1 VNTSTAAPQPERA
14 QRIPFVTVTNW
25 VRAARLCGIDI
36 EAIFRS
42 EGIDMGMLHPETAT
56 IDRIT
61 MQRVM
66 RHCVEAT
73 RRVQSPQHFPL
84 VLGETF
90 AFEYLSD
97 VETFITTSATLRDA
111 TRALEWIPPLIN
123 PFMRFS
129 LAEHG
134 DEARIALR
142 FEVGDDSP
150 DIAWPFTEGVFT
162 TVVKFSRML
171 LGGQPLIGRIT
182 MRHAAHQDADKVEAH
197 FQVPI
202 TWGAE
207 VDALWFS
214 RRLLDQPLRG
224 AFPSLHEQAAQ
235 RVVQQVAQR
244 SQFAPHGDTGSSGAT
259 SASHQAGVQL
269 AQQIEQAFL
278 DKPRLLGLGLEAL
291 AEELGLHARTL
302 QRRLKEVGDSHSAIQ
317 GRVRHR
323 LAKQWLQDPAL
334 TIEDISERLG
344 FTDRRSFTLAFT
356 RWTGQTPSRFRRGP

>member
-1 VNTSTAAPQPERA
+1 MNQPPVSSAAATDLA
-14 QRIPFVTVTNW
+14 QRMPFVTVTNW
-25 VRAARLCGIDI
+25 VRAARLCGLDI

-42 EGIDMGMLHPETAT
+42 EGIDMGLLHPETAT
-56 IDRIT
+56 VDRAT

-66 RHCVEAT
+66 HHCVAET
-73 RRVQSPQHFPL
+73 RRIHSPQHFPL

-111 TRALEWIPPLIN
+111 TRSLEWIPPLVN

-142 FEVGDDSP
+142 FDVNPAIDDTP
-150 DIAWPFTEGVFT
+150 DMAWPFTEGVFT

-182 MRHAAHQDADKVEAH
+182 MRHAAHQDADKVAAH

-202 TWGAE
+202 EWGAE

-224 AFPSLHEQAAQ
+224 AFPTLHEQAAQ

-244 SQFAPHGDTGSSGAT
+244 SHA
-259 SASHQAGVQL
+259 AGQGNEPEHPGQQL
-269 AQQIEQAFL
+269 ASQIEQAFL

-302 QRRLKEVGDSHSAIQ
+302 QRRLKDIGDSHSAIQ
-317 GRVRHR
+317 GRVRYR
-323 LAKQWLQDPAL
+323 LALQWLQDPTLA
-334 TIEDISERLG
+334 IEDISERLG

-356 RWTGQTPSRFRRGP
+356 RWSGQTPSRFRRGA

>member
-1 VNTSTAAPQPERA
+1 MTSPHDAS

-36 EAIFRS
+36 EAIFRR
-42 EGIDMGMLHPETAT
+42 EGIDTSLLHPETAT
-56 IDRIT
+56 IDRAT

-66 RHCVEAT
+66 HHCVAET
-73 RRVQSPQHFPL
+73 RRIGSPQHFPL

-111 TRALEWIPPLIN
+111 TRSLEWIPPLIN
-123 PFMRFS
+123 PYMRFS
-129 LAEHG
+129 LAERG
-134 DEARIALR
+134 DDARIALR
-142 FEVGDDSP
+142 FDVADETP
-150 DIAWPFTEGVFT
+150 DLAWPFTEGVFT

-182 MRHAAHQDADKVEAH
+182 MRHPAHQDADKVAAH

-202 TWGAE
+202 EWGSE

-244 SQFAPHGDTGSSGAT
+244 SHT
-259 SASHQAGVQL
+259 AGQGGEAEHPGQQL
-269 AQQIEQAFL
+269 ASQIEQAFL

-302 QRRLKEVGDSHSAIQ
+302 QRRLKDIGDSHSAIQ
-317 GRVRHR
+317 GRVRYR
-323 LAKQWLQDPAL
+323 LAQQWLQEPTMA
-334 TIEDISERLG
+334 IEDISERLG

-356 RWTGQTPSRFRRGP
+356 RWSGQTPSRFRRGA

>member
-1 VNTSTAAPQPERA
+1 MSLSPATPERQ

-36 EAIFRS
+36 EAIFRR
-42 EGIDMGMLHPETAT
+42 EGIDTSLLHPETAT
-56 IDRIT
+56 IDRAT

-66 RHCVEAT
+66 HHCVAET
-73 RRVQSPQHFPL
+73 RRIGSPQHFPL

-111 TRALEWIPPLIN
+111 TRSLEWIPPLIN

-129 LAEHG
+129 LSERG

-142 FEVGDDSP
+142 FDVADETP
-150 DIAWPFTEGVFT
+150 DLAWPFTEGVFT

-182 MRHAAHQDADKVEAH
+182 MRHPAHQDADKVAAH

-202 TWGAE
+202 AWGSE

-244 SQFAPHGDTGSSGAT
+244 SHT
-259 SASHQAGVQL
+259 AGQGGEAGHPGQQL
-269 AQQIEQAFL
+269 ASQIEQAFL

-302 QRRLKEVGDSHSAIQ
+302 QRRLKDIGDSHSAIQ
-317 GRVRHR
+317 GRVRYR
-323 LAKQWLQDPAL
+323 LAQQWLQDPAL

-356 RWTGQTPSRFRRGP
+356 RWSGQTPSRFRRGA

>member
-1 VNTSTAAPQPERA
+1 MSTDKAPGAAQA
-14 QRIPFVTVTNW
+14 DAQQRIPFVTVTNW

-36 EAIFRS
+36 EAIFRR
-42 EGIDMGMLHPETAT
+42 EGIDTSLLHPETAT
-56 IDRIT
+56 IDRAT

-66 RHCVEAT
+66 HHCVAET
-73 RRVQSPQHFPL
+73 RRIGSPRHFPL
-84 VLGETF
+84 MLGETF

-97 VETFITTSATLRDA
+97 VETFITTSATLREA
-111 TRALEWIPPLIN
+111 TRSLEWIPPLLN

-134 DEARIALR
+134 DEARLALS
-142 FEVGDDSP
+142 FDVADDAA
-150 DIAWPFTEGVFT
+150 DIGWPFTEGVFT

-182 MRHAAHQDADKVEAH
+182 MRHTPHQDADKVAAH

-202 TWGAE
+202 DWGAE

-214 RRLLDQPLRG
+214 RRLLDLPLGG

-244 SQFAPHGDTGSSGAT
+244 SHLTGSTAE
-259 SASHQAGVQL
+259 AGHPGQQL
-269 AQQIEQAFL
+269 ATQIEQAFL
-278 DKPRLLGLGLEAL
+278 DKPRLLGLGIEAL

-302 QRRLKEVGDSHSAIQ
+302 QRRLKDIGDSHSAIQ
-317 GRVRHR
+317 ARVRHR
-323 LAKQWLQDPAL
+323 LALQWLQDPAL
-334 TIEDISERLG
+334 AIEDISERLG

-356 RWTGQTPSRFRRGP
+356 RWTGQTPSRFRRGE